1 MKKLLTL
8 ALLLVAAPALA
19 QTATPTPTRTRTPTR
34 TPTITRT
41 PRNTATATPTV
52 TLTATPWPTWTP
64 KARTPSVTRTPTRT
78 PTPRPYS
85 HIPAKTY
92 EKTVTLTD
100 DQIKAL
106 PTTPIEI
113 LAAPGPN
120 KVFSFISATM
130 LLNSSAIYSNVAGA
144 AVQFRLSAGGQNFAS
159 YLVADNS
166 LDTDTGIFQFNFDA
180 TAFGEVLSNRAVNL
194 ELVNP
199 INGDLTGGNAAN
211 TLTVSVIYKIIT
223 LPPPVPTSTPTR
235 TPTPTP

>member
-8 ALLLVAAPALA
+8 AFLLAAAPALA
-19 QTATPTPTRTRTPTR
+19 QTATPTATRTATRTPTR
-34 TPTITRT
+34 THT
-41 PRNTATATPTV
+41 PRPTATPTPTV
-52 TLTATPWPTWTP
+52 TRTPTPWPTWTP
-64 KARTPSVTRTPTRT
+64 KARTAVATYTPTRT

-92 EKTVTLTD
+92 EKTVTLSD

-106 PTTPIEI
+106 PTTPVEI
-113 LAAPGPN
+113 LAAPGAN

-180 TAFGEVLSNRAVNL
+180 TAFGEVLSNRAVEL

-199 INGDLTGGNAAN
+199 LNGDLTGGNAAN

-223 LPPPVPTSTPTR
+223 LPPPLPTSTPT
-235 TPTPTP
+235 PTP